1 MLSILIP
8 TYNYNICNLVVDLHN
23 QAKMTQIPFEIVVM
37 EDGSDILLVENQF
50 IQNLSNCHY
59 LVSEK
64 NLGRSAIR
72 NRLAEIAQYPYLLF
86 LDCDAQVSH
95 PDFIQNYLNVC
106 VEDPIVC
113 IGGTAYDPDANQPEF
128 SLRLKYGREKE
139 ARVYQKS
146 SSAGPVNFATFNF
159 LISKSVF
166 EKVKFDESI
175 KGYGHEDTLFGHQLH
190 VAGYKFQF
198 VNNSIVHAGLD
209 SNEKYLQ
216 KTEQASENLLKLYQ
230 TGRYPYLK
238 DESKLLSSYLKLK
251 EWKLDGVLAL
261 KYRWMKKWIVK
272 QLFGN
277 RPSLLLFDIYKLL
290 YICNFARK
298 I

>member
-23 QAKMTQIPFEIVVM
+23 QAKMTQVPFEIVVM
-37 EDGSDILLVENQF
+37 EDGSDMLLVENQF
-50 IQNLSNCHY
+50 IQNLSNCRY

-72 NRLAEIAQYPYLLF
+72 NRLAGMAQYPYLLF
-86 LDCDAQVSH
+86 LDCDAQVSL
-95 PDFIQNYLNVC
+95 PDFIQKYLNVC
-106 VEDPIVC
+106 VGESVVC
-113 IGGTAYDPDANQPEF
+113 IGGTAYDPEANQPEY

-139 ARVYQKS
+139 AKVNQKS
-146 SSAGPVNFATFNF
+146 FAAGPVNFATFNF

-190 VAGYKFQF
+190 EAGYSFQF
-198 VNNSIVHAGLD
+198 VNNPIVHAGLD
-209 SNEKYLQ
+209 SNEMYLQ
-216 KTEQASENLLKLYQ
+216 KTEQATENLLKLYH
-230 TGRYPYLK
+230 TGRYPFLK
-238 DESKLLSSYLKLK
+238 DESKLLSSYLKIK
-251 EWKLDGVLAL
+251 ELKLDGVLAL

-272 QLFGN
+272 QLFSN

>member
-23 QAKMTQIPFEIVVM
+23 QAKMTQVPFEIVVM
-37 EDGSDILLVENQF
+37 EDGSDMLLVENQF
-50 IQNLSNCHY
+50 IQNLSNCRY

-72 NRLAEIAQYPYLLF
+72 NRLAEVAQYPYLLF
-86 LDCDAQVSH
+86 LDCDAKVSNA
-95 PDFIQNYLNVC
+95 DFIQNYLNVC
-106 VEDPIVC
+106 VGNSVVC
-113 IGGTAYDPDANQPEF
+113 IGGTAYDPEVNQPEY

-139 ARVYQKS
+139 AKVNQKS
-146 SSAGPVNFATFNF
+146 FAAGPVNFATFNF

-190 VAGYKFQF
+190 EAGYSFQF
-198 VNNSIVHAGLD
+198 VNNPIIHAGLD
-209 SNEKYLQ
+209 RNEVYIQ
-216 KTEQASENLLKLYQ
+216 KIEQATENLLKLYH
-230 TGRYPYLK
+230 TGRYPFLK
-238 DESKLLSSYLKLK
+238 DESKLLSSYLKMK
-251 EWKLDGVLAL
+251 ELKLDGVLAL

-272 QLFGN
+272 QLFSN